1 MKSTKELRRERER
14 ERERECEVKRDR
26 EREGKKRQPT
36 HTERERERARN
47 FFHEILALL
56 VTKSYKKLKVQNSE
70 ENFPHFAVTKM
81 FKEHFLPLD
90 FCHVTHLQDLK
101 SFVGQY

>member
-1 MKSTKELRRERER
+1 MSEKEKERNAN
-14 ERERECEVKRDR
+14 
-26 EREGKKRQPT
+26 Q
-36 HTERERERARN
+36 HTQRERARN

-81 FKEHFLPLD
+81 FKEHFLPLH
-90 FCHVTHLQDLK
+90 FCHVTHPQDLK
-101 SFVGQY
+101 LSWPVLIVKLKKDSKTANKITKKN

>member
-1 MKSTKELRRERER
+1 MSEKEKERNAN
-14 ERERECEVKRDR
+14 
-26 EREGKKRQPT
+26 QHT
-36 HTERERERARN
+36 HTQRKRERARN

-81 FKEHFLPLD
+81 FKERFLLLD

-101 SFVGQY
+101 SFVGQF

>member
-1 MKSTKELRRERER
+1 MLRRERER
-14 ERERECEVKRDR
+14 ERESEVKRER
-26 EREGKKRQPT
+26 KREGKKRQTT
-36 HTERERERARN
+36 HTHRERERERARN

-56 VTKSYKKLKVQNSE
+56 KTKSYKKLKVQNSE

-90 FCHVTHLQDLK
+90 FCHVTHL
-101 SFVGQY
+101 

>member
-1 MKSTKELRRERER
+1 MSEKEKERNAN
-14 ERERECEVKRDR
+14 
-26 EREGKKRQPT
+26 Q
-36 HTERERERARN
+36 HTQRERERARN
-47 FFHEILALL
+47 FFHEILASL

-90 FCHVTHLQDLK
+90 FSHVTHLQDLK

>member
-1 MKSTKELRRERER
+1 MSEKKKEKNANQHTHTHRERER
-14 ERERECEVKRDR
+14 ES
-26 EREGKKRQPT
+26 
-36 HTERERERARN
+36 ARN

-70 ENFPHFAVTKM
+70 ENSPLFAVTKM

>member
-1 MKSTKELRRERER
+1 MSEKEKGRNANQYTHREKEREL
-14 ERERECEVKRDR
+14 EI
-26 EREGKKRQPT
+26 
-36 HTERERERARN
+36 
-47 FFHEILALL
+47 FFPEILALL